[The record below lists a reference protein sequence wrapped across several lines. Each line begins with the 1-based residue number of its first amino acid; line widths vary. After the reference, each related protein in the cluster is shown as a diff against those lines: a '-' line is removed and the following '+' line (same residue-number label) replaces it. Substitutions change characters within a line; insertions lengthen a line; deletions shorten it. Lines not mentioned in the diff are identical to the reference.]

1 MKESELIISRI
12 RKSIGVD
19 TANLHEPLFDGNELY
34 NLKEC
39 IDSSFVSSVGKFVD
53 KFENKLTE
61 FTGSKFVVAVVNGT
75 SALHI
80 ALVYSGIEPNDEILI
95 PTFSFV
101 ATANAVRYCNAIP
114 HFVDIEE
121 RTLGL
126 CPKRINDYLIEIGI
140 IKNNV
145 LVNKY
150 TQRPIRAIIPMHCFG
165 HPVDM
170 EGIIDIAKRFN
181 LIVIEDAAESLG
193 SFIKGRHTGTFGN
206 LGILSF
212 NGNKIITT
220 GGGGAILINNE
231 NDFKKIKH
239 LTSTAKLYHK
249 WEFSHDQV
257 GYNYRMPN
265 LNAALGCAQLDSLPR
280 FLKQKRNLYNN
291 YKESFS
297 DLNFVSLFSEKE
309 NFQSNYWLNALI
321 LNPGFQHL
329 KEDILAE
336 TNGIGIMTRPV
347 WNLLHTLPMYK
358 DFPKMNLDISQDLF
372 ERVINIPSSAGL
384 IHGNN

>member
-19 TANLHEPLFDGNELY
+19 TAKLHEPLFDGNELY

-126 CPKRINDYLIEIGI
+126 CPKRINDYLIEIGN

-321 LNPGFQHL
+321 LNPGFQYL

-384 IHGNN
+384 IHGNT

>member
-126 CPKRINDYLIEIGI
+126 CPKRINDYLIEIGN

-321 LNPGFQHL
+321 LNPGFQYL

-384 IHGNN
+384 IHGNT